1 MMVMRNSRKRA
12 AEEGMDGDARWLEQK
27 TAELIMFNRLF
38 EAIGGNREY
47 SPDDRDTPDLSG

>member
-1 MMVMRNSRKRA
+1 MVVMRNSRRHA
-12 AEEGMDGDARWLEQK
+12 AEEDMDRDARWLEQK

-47 SPDDRDTPDLSG
+47 LPDDRDTPDLSG